1 MSSAGNAGSIGILH
15 FRMGVITARESTSG
29 QIILKILI
37 IIINIFYSKAWCFCK
52 EIRSHACII
61 SSAKCS
67 RLNLPTDTIHFPPF
81 HIKLRNQSQIF
92 FSNVPFAYR
101 TNAFSKFLSP
111 HHHSNIPLWN
121 IWVVLE
127 IQREKTAH
135 GVSEDCTQCRIHTS
149 YSTI

>member
-101 TNAFSKFLSP
+101 TNAFFKIPFSSSPFEYPFMKHLSGTG
-111 HHHSNIPLWN
+111 N
-121 IWVVLE
+121 
-127 IQREKTAH
+127 
-135 GVSEDCTQCRIHTS
+135 SERKN
-149 YSTI
+149 STWRQ